1 MTSLRFVEQLRDLVG
16 GVEVVLSDIWGVVH
30 NGLESFPEACAA
42 LHSYRQQGGTVILI
56 TNAPRPADSVQRQL
70 RKLGVADET
79 YDAIVSSGDL
89 TRHFV
94 ADHPGK
100 KIYWVGPDRDSS
112 IHRGLDAVMTP
123 LEAADYI
130 ICTGLFDDETESAED
145 YRAMLTQALERKLP
159 LICANPDIVVERGD
173 RLIYCA
179 GAVAELYRELGG
191 EVIFYGK
198 PHRPIYERAMQL
210 AAERRGHASRA
221 QQGAGDRRFRPHGSR
236 RRPWFRDRLPVRH
249 PRHPCRGIRRGRPAR
264 PGLGE
269 GIVRP
274 PAPRPDAGVAVVRR
288 RLLPQNARRHA
299 RESGYPV
306 RRGLSFSSLTSLE
319 YWVARVEPGD
329 DSCASREVM
338 ALTPSPYPERPPRSW
353 SSASRR

>member
-1 MTSLRFVEQLRDLVG
+1 MTSLRFVEQLRDLVD

-42 LHSYRQQGGTVILI
+42 LHAYRRQGGTVILI

-89 TRHFV
+89 TRRFV
-94 ADHPGK
+94 AEHPGQK
-100 KIYWVGPDRDSS
+100 LFWVGPDRDSS
-112 IHRGLDAVMTP
+112 IHRGLDPMIAP
-123 LEAADYI
+123 LQAADYI

-145 YRAMLTQALERKLP
+145 YRAMLIQALERKLP

-210 AAERRGHASRA
+210 AAAKTGHTAELGRVLAIGDSVRTDLA
-221 QQGAGDRRFRPHGSR
+221 GAHG
-236 RRPWFRDRLPVRH
+236 FGIDCLFVT
-249 PRHPCRGIRRGRPAR
+249 RGIHAEEFAGIDQLDPASVKELF
-264 PGLGE
+264 G
-269 GIVRP
+269 
-274 PAPRPDAGVAVVRR
+274 
-288 RLLPQNARRHA
+288 H
-299 RESGYPV
+299 
-306 RRGLSFSSLTSLE
+306 
-319 YWVARVEPGD
+319 
-329 DSCASREVM
+329 
-338 ALTPSPYPERPPRSW
+338 PPRALIRELKW
-353 SSASRR
+353 